1 MAQTPRTPLSAQEM
15 NQKLKKLLAKADGFT
30 SSERYAEAIAAYESL
45 VREVHAWLVD
55 MTQQGQKPGPSA
67 KKTLQAIENR
77 ILAARE
83 KMAIAENSRPTLDL
97 NAFRL
102 RLQNAEGYTQRHLL
116 AEARKIYTLLLDQL
130 HSWHTHQTE
139 ARPETI
145 HASQQA
151 LKILQNRLND
161 LQVMETYL
169 SSGETAR
176 HSTPAERV
184 HEDNQALLWLAAA
197 LSGCGLS
204 GETIQALEK
213 AEPIQATKFKAVEQL
228 ADFLI
233 SHNILSLGRSLYR
246 KLAHQPD
253 LSKTARM
260 PLLKKLAATHE
271 SMGIAEEAIRN
282 YREILKLD
290 PAQPEAAERLDILRR
305 ELRKIRL
312 SIATVTDHPWFFF
325 GLSVMVALFFM
336 AFMPLTKTV
345 NNVDYFTLEKDP
357 HIAYY
362 EEFKEIFGND
372 EFFVIAFEKQDIFTQ
387 KNLTLLSDITRD
399 LETIEEAKEVKSLA
413 NVNDVVGEEDFFEVR
428 EFLEEIPEDPEDL
441 RALKEQALGNPL
453 FIDALI
459 SKDGRTASIVVEAYD
474 LPDDDDYR
482 VRLMEKTAAVLDKY
496 KAQVDAFHIAGWTYT
511 NLSLSQFMKQD
522 VARFIPITYL
532 FITLAIWLV
541 FRNVILTALAI
552 TNISVCVGSVMGL
565 MGLTGIT
572 LNTVTSIIP
581 SMVMALALCDTVHIF
596 SHMDQ
601 RALSEAG
608 GDRRK
613 ALGGVLKRV
622 VLPSFLTSLTTAIG
636 FLSQGI
642 SEIPPI
648 RDFAWIASAGM
659 LFEFVYSF
667 FLLPPL
673 ILLFKPDRI
682 YQSYES
688 TRGITLVLNRV
699 FLIVR
704 RYHKTIAFSIVALM
718 LSAGWYAMQIRAET
732 NTIGYF
738 KKKSDLRQA
747 MNFVES
753 RLGGVDSMD
762 ISVTADRVDAFKD
775 PSNLRILEAVQKYL
789 ESLPGIDGTV
799 SFVDFIKDMNESF
812 HNENPEHFKIP
823 ESQDMVAQYLLLY
836 NADDI
841 ENVITNTYDHARIGV
856 QLSIHSSSE
865 QAKLIK
871 RIRDYLGENF
881 QTEGL
886 KFRVTGR
893 ALKDVVTINALV
905 NGQLYSLGLA
915 TAVITLIMFI
925 ALRSF
930 SIGFL
935 SVIPNSLPI
944 VINFGIMG
952 ALGIPLDTG
961 TAIIAAVAI
970 GIAVDDTMHFL
981 SEYKEQRDMNMR
993 VAPAIRAVLLI
1004 KGRALISSSL
1014 ILCIGFSVLVLSHFV
1029 PTMNFGIL
1037 TAIIMLT
1044 ALIGDIVFLP
1054 SLIMFKAEKNRGVSV
1069 V

>member
-1 MAQTPRTPLSAQEM
+1 MTETPRTNPSAQEM
-15 NQKLKKLLAKADGFT
+15 TQKLKTLMAEADGLF
-30 SSERYAEAIAAYESL
+30 SSERYPEAIAAYESL
-45 VREVHAWLVD
+45 VREVHAWLMD
-55 MTQQGQKPGPSA
+55 MTKKGQKPGPSA
-67 KKTLQAIENR
+67 KKTLRVIENR

-83 KMAIAENSRPTLDL
+83 KMAVAEKSRPVLDIQ
-97 NAFRL
+97 AFKL
-102 RLQNAEGYTQRHLL
+102 RLQNAEGYTQRHLI
-116 AEARKIYTLLLDQL
+116 AEAKKIYTLLFEQVR
-130 HSWHTHQTE
+130 SWLSQQAE
-139 ARPETI
+139 ALPETI
-145 HASQQA
+145 YAAQRT
-151 LKILQNRLND
+151 LKILKSRLND
-161 LQVMETYL
+161 LQEMETYL
-169 SSGETAR
+169 SSGETSH

-184 HEDNQALLWLAAA
+184 LEDRQAVLWLAVA
-197 LSGCGLS
+197 LCGCRLS
-204 GETIQALEK
+204 SETVQALEK
-213 AEPIQATKFKAVEQL
+213 SEPVRASNFQAVEQL
-228 ADFLI
+228 ADFLV
-233 SHNILSLGRSLYR
+233 SHEDLSLGRDLYR
-246 KLAHQPD
+246 NLIRQPEVSAKTRGLLLWKLAQVN
-253 LSKTARM
+253 
-260 PLLKKLAATHE
+260 E
-271 SMGIAEEAIRN
+271 SMGIFGEAIRN
-282 YREILKLD
+282 YREIIRLE
-290 PAQPEAAERLDILRR
+290 PAHAEAAERLEFLRR
-305 ELRKIRL
+305 EAQKIRF
-312 SIATVTDHPWFFF
+312 SIATVTDHPWLFF

-362 EEFKEIFGND
+362 EEFKEVFGND
-372 EFFVIAFEKQDIFTQ
+372 EFFVIAFEKPDIFTQ
-387 KNLTLLSDITRD
+387 ENLTLLSDITQD
-399 LETIEEAKEVKSLA
+399 LETVEEAKEVKSLA
-413 NVNDVVGEEDFFEVR
+413 NVNDVIGEEDFFEVR

-441 RALKEQALGNPL
+441 RALKEQAIGNPL
-453 FIDALI
+453 YIDALI
-459 SKDGRTASIVVEAYD
+459 SRDGRTASIVVEAYD

-482 VRLMEKTAAVLDKY
+482 VRLMEKARAVLDEY
-496 KAQVDAFHIAGWTYT
+496 SDSVDAFYIAGWTYT

-541 FRNVILTALAI
+541 FRNIILTALAI

-601 RALSEAG
+601 RALSQAG

-613 ALGGVLKRV
+613 ALAGVLKRV

-642 SEIPPI
+642 SQIPPI

-673 ILLFKPDRI
+673 ILLFKPERI

-688 TRGITLVLNRV
+688 TRGITLLLNSV

-704 RYHKTIAFSIVALM
+704 RYHKAIAFCIVALI
-718 LSAGWYAMQIRAET
+718 LTAGWYAMQIRAET

-738 KKKSDLRQA
+738 KKSSELRQA
-747 MNFVES
+747 MDFVES
-753 RLGGVDSMD
+753 RLGGIDSMD
-762 ISVTADRVDAFKD
+762 ISVTADRLDAFKD
-775 PSNLRILEAVQKYL
+775 PANLLLLEKAQKYL
-789 ESLPGIDGTV
+789 ESLPGIDSTV

-812 HNENPEHFKIP
+812 HNENPEYFKIP
-823 ESQDMVAQYLLLY
+823 ESQEMVAQYLLLY

-841 ENVITNTYDHARIGV
+841 ENVITNTYDHARIGI
-856 QLSIHSSSE
+856 QLSIHSSAE
-865 QAKLIK
+865 QAKLINK
-871 RIRDYLGENF
+871 IRDYIEKNF

-886 KFRVTGR
+886 EFRVTGR

-915 TAVITLIMFI
+915 TAVITLIMFL
-925 ALRSF
+925 ALRSI

-935 SVIPNSLPI
+935 SVIPNSFPI
-944 VINFGIMG
+944 VVNFGIMG

-981 SEYKEQRDMNMR
+981 SEYKIQRDMNMR

-1004 KGRALISSSL
+1004 KGRALFSSSL

-1054 SLIMFKAEKNRGVSV
+1054 SLIMFKAEKPHRSV
-1069 V
+1069 VA